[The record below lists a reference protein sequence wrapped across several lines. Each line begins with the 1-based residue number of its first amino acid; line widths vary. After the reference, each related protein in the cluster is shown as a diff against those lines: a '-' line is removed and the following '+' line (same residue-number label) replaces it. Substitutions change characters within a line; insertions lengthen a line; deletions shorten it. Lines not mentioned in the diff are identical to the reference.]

1 MKSFLSLILIT
12 LLAASCSFIGEPDSG
27 CPVEGEEKN
36 VYLSFQMLLEGVD
49 TGSRADSQGHDE
61 VDSEYKA
68 FEDGID
74 LQDIGLLIF
83 AKMHGSNQPEK
94 RVATLINVSTTTD
107 QNIQVIGA
115 PGAYT
120 VNVMFVKSALDDILG
135 TELSPNGAIPVDFR
149 ILMLTSSSTGGTSP
163 QPSERWWQ
171 SINGDTYEEV
181 IDQLNEKTYTSAYVC
196 NFNNAYEEGLT
207 FEDEPVVKLYPKTGA
222 FGRTNMPMFGTN
234 IYTIPQSEL
243 YESRPENRVYL
254 GTIHMLRS
262 MAKVRVVDNI
272 QDKDD
277 RGYPRVAGAILVGS
291 QNYIYPVPAGAL
303 TYENGN
309 QVHTP
314 HLPSTTND
322 GKYIFRLGHTNDNTP
337 AVLHTGDIRVGYVPE
352 MEITDI
358 NNDIAQGMPYFRIEI
373 EFGTDTEGNVT
384 AKTYDVPMTGYKNQ
398 SFQFGS
404 AVLRNHI
411 YTLSVDEAGPHV
423 DVKITPHVEDWT
435 ASSPLKLDFT
445 QTVYVAPEGK
455 LDWTL
460 GTYDKMS
467 PTGDGSV
474 TIVMKEWALSGNTS
488 KCVPLEGKFLIQTP
502 VGATWTASLINKSGD
517 FGDAFSIERVV
528 DGETGPAVVS
538 NSISGKVEGKSESG
552 SDPAPVRFR
561 IRTLNEKPQGSQAN
575 VAELQIVVAID
586 NGGVM
591 SVIDAPVYP
600 VGVTRYVIVQ
610 NP

>member
-1 MKSFLSLILIT
+1 MKSFLSLILIM
-12 LLAASCSFIGEPDSG
+12 LLAASCSFIDEPDRA
-27 CPVEGEEKN
+27 CPAEGEEKN
-36 VYLSFQMLLEGVD
+36 LYLSFQMLLEGVD

-83 AKMHGSNQPEK
+83 AKMHGSDNPEQ
-94 RVATLINVSTTTD
+94 RVATLINVSNATD
-107 QNIQVIGA
+107 QNIEVIGA

-135 TELSPNGAIPVDFR
+135 TELSPNGATPVDFR

-163 QPSERWWQ
+163 KPSTKWWE
-171 SINGDTYEEV
+171 SIDGATYGEV
-181 IDQLNEKTYTSAYVC
+181 IADLNEKTYTSGYVC
-196 NFNNAYEEGLT
+196 NFNNAYAEDAKIEDKTVEE
-207 FEDEPVVKLYPKTGA
+207 LYPNRGY
-222 FGRTNMPMFGTN
+222 FGRSNMPMFGTSV
-234 IYTIPQSEL
+234 YTITQSEL

-254 GTIHMLRS
+254 GTINLLRS

-272 QDKDD
+272 QNKHGD
-277 RGYPRVAGAILVGS
+277 YPRVAGAILIGS
-291 QNYIYPVPAGAL
+291 QNYICPVPAGAL

-314 HLPSTTND
+314 HLPSTAND
-322 GKYIFRLGHTNDNTP
+322 GQFMFLLGRTTNNTP
-337 AVLHTGDIRVGYVPE
+337 AVPHTGDIRVGYVPE
-352 MEITDI
+352 MMIDNI
-358 NNDIAQGMPYFRIEI
+358 NNDVAQGMPYFRIKVELGLDTDNKII
-373 EFGTDTEGNVT
+373 E
-384 AKTYDVPMTGYKNQ
+384 KTYDVPMTGYKNQ
-398 SFQFGS
+398 SFNFGK

-411 YTLSVDEAGPHV
+411 YTLSVDEAGTHV
-423 DVKITPHVEDWT
+423 DVKITPSVEEWKKGE
-435 ASSPLKLDFT
+435 PLNLDFT

-474 TIVMKEWALSGNTS
+474 TIVMKEWALSGKTS

-561 IRTLNEKPQGSQAN
+561 IRTLNEKPQGSQPN

-600 VGVTRYVIVQ
+600 ENVTRYVIVQ